1 MTQET
6 KMLPSLSTLL
16 SGTEISSSP
25 VSPSFVNPRTNFHLD
40 DRGTIKLPPL
50 NISISRPRSVE
61 SALRHTVTS
70 QNKDTSAC
78 SDDLLKHTQSD
89 SALSSHLT
97 SSQETVDESHEIL
110 SLTPLNNDRRD
121 YSISSKKKD
130 ILTPLS
136 AARSIIIPTA
146 SKEKRRAFA
155 FITHS
160 QETFPKKE
168 PKIDNAPL
176 ARRKRRRTSSQELS
190 ILQGEFEKCPAPSK
204 EKRTELADSCH
215 MTEKAIQIWFQ
226 NKRQAVKRQ
235 RVATSKSTTI
245 TQTVSPPSPP
255 LDVHATPLA
264 SRARTVILHDESSP
278 CSSSSSPSPLE
289 NTPLRPHHSLNRRS
303 STPNTKRSQALTF
316 HLNPQKM
323 TLTPVK
329 TSPNS
334 RVNKLINSIDH
345 SPSKTK
351 RSVSNSS
358 SSPKRKRKFGFKI
371 VDQQPLKDLDPNA
384 FRG

>member
-1 MTQET
+1 M
-6 KMLPSLSTLL
+6 
-16 SGTEISSSP
+16 SS
-25 VSPSFVNPRTNFHLD
+25 
-40 DRGTIKLPPL
+40 
-50 NISISRPRSVE
+50 
-61 SALRHTVTS
+61 
-70 QNKDTSAC
+70 Q
-78 SDDLLKHTQSD
+78 
-89 SALSSHLT
+89 LT
-97 SSQETVDESHEIL
+97 SSQETVDESQESL
-110 SLTPLNNDRRD
+110 PLTPLTNKKRN
-121 YSISSKKKD
+121 YPISSKKNN

-136 AARSIIIPTA
+136 AVKSIIIPSS
-146 SKEKRRAFA
+146 SKDKKRAFA

-176 ARRKRRRTSSQELS
+176 ARRKRRRTSFQELS
-190 ILQGEFEKCPAPSK
+190 ILQAEFEKCPAPTK
-204 EKRTELADSCH
+204 EKRIELADRCH

-235 RVATSKSTTI
+235 RIATSKSTTI
-245 TQTVSPPSPP
+245 IQTVSPPSPL

-264 SRARTVILHDESSP
+264 SGVKLEILHDEEPSSS
-278 CSSSSSPSPLE
+278 CSSSPLE
-289 NTPLRPHHSLNRRS
+289 STPPRSRHSLNRRS

-316 HLNPQKM
+316 HLNPQKK

-345 SPSKTK
+345 SPSKIK

-371 VDQQPLKDLDPNA
+371 VDQQPLRDLDPNA